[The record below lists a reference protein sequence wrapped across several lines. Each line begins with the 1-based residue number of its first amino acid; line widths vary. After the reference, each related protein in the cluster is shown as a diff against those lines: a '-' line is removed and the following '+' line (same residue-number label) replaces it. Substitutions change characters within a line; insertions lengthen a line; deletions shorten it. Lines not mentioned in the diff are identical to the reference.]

1 MSSIDD
7 IYELNKF
14 FRQIEKRNR
23 IEPNLIEQRIFFGN
37 ILIYMYIYIFKI
49 CLPDRDYDLYCVSRM
64 WKRKKISN

>member
-1 MSSIDD
+1 MSFIED
-7 IYELNKF
+7 IYELKKS

-23 IEPNLIEQRIFFGN
+23 IQPNLIEQWIFFGN
-37 ILIYMYIYIFKI
+37 ILIYIYIFKI